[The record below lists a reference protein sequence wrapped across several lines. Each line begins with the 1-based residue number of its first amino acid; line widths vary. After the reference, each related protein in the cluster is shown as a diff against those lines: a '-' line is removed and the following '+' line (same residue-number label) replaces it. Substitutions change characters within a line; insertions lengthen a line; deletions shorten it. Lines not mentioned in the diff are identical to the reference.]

1 MKKKKAIKLSIATAI
16 AASAFAGVPAIQS
29 EAATNS
35 VDKAITKAT
44 TQVNKAFNLYYNT
57 TKKSGKLPSGTAIRK
72 EVKLAE
78 QYYAAAQK
86 EIAAKGGSKK
96 ASYTKKLEASKTSL
110 NRAKNYVAAISVTLK
125 ASRTA
130 LDSAIESG
138 SQSKVLSAQTAL
150 DKKIAEF
157 EKAVAKVFGPDA
169 RRLLT
174 KTYTTPA
181 KAESAAVDTEMKVYA
196 VYKQIEREDL
206 IKTDLE
212 KAGELIDSV
221 KAEVEELKAKD
232 SKLAENILKAVDKN
246 NKAYEAALV
255 PVVKSVTAINAK
267 TIEVKFSSAIDAK
280 TLKNASGADVIT
292 VVTGEGASNAGT
304 VTQELSEDG
313 KTLTLKASNIFKG
326 DYTVKVP
333 FEIVKGLDG
342 KFLSPVNSKVT
353 VNDTAAPVLT
363 AATSTIK
370 DTKDGVKNITL
381 TFDEEVVSIA
391 TVKINGVNYDAD
403 VEGNKATISN
413 LNLDATK
420 DYDVTV
426 VNAKDAA
433 GNVKT
438 SQVAPLT
445 ISVDNAAPSV
455 VSAVAAGENKVT
467 VTLDKELAG
476 DKLEISGKVGT
487 FNAEVVEKA
496 EVNAK
501 NKKEYTVTLKNGYLF
516 KNGNSDTVTL
526 TVAKEALVDTLGN
539 KNASEITKTVVVS
552 KDATAPEAVK
562 VATSK
567 TDGKVTSFSV
577 TYNEEVT
584 VTNPATAKIAVV
596 NSKGEILTASNV
608 VAKAE
613 VSKDDA
619 KTVVFTLATGLA
631 TDKYSFDL
639 AEGFVTDKALTP
651 NNSAKYAFDVEVTE
665 DGKPAET
672 SFNIEGA
679 KAEDNVITVD
689 FGAKV
694 KATGTGSALNPS
706 AYQVNGVT
714 LPSDTTIEF
723 GKDEAGKLDQTK
735 VVITLPAGFVKAND
749 DKSIF
754 RVTDVQTLDNKVSNA
769 FTEIIGVKD
778 NTAPEVKS
786 IVATDL
792 TKVTVTYSEDI
803 KLAGTTPDITDE
815 ISLVDSKG
823 ASIAFTAEEVNGKLV
838 LTVADATKVNSLTT
852 LKVEDVNNANIV
864 DGNDVAQKAGLTV
877 SK

>member
-1 MKKKKAIKLSIATAI
+1 MKKKKAIKLSVATAI

-57 TKKSGKLPSGTAIRK
+57 AKKSGKLPSGTAIRK

-110 NRAKNYVAAISVTLK
+110 NRAKNYVAAVSVTLK

-130 LDSAIESG
+130 LDSAIKSG
-138 SQSKVLSAQTAL
+138 SQSKVLAAQTAL

-181 KAESAAVDTEMKVYA
+181 KAESASVATEMKVYA
-196 VYKQIEREDL
+196 AYKQIEREDL
-206 IKTDLE
+206 IATDLE
-212 KAGELIDSV
+212 KAGEVIESV

-232 SKLAENILKAVDKN
+232 SKLAENILKAVEKN
-246 NKAYEAALV
+246 NAKYEAALV

-280 TLKNASGADVIT
+280 TLKNAGADVIT
-292 VVTGEGASNAGT
+292 VAAGEGASNAGT

-313 KTLTLKASNIFKG
+313 KTLTLKADADKIFKG
-326 DYTVKVP
+326 EYTVKVP

-342 KFLSPVNSKVT
+342 KFLSPVNAKVT

-370 DTKDGVKNITL
+370 DTKDGVKQITL
-381 TFDEEVVSIA
+381 TFDEEVKSID
-391 TVKINGVNYDAD
+391 TVKINGVNYSAA
-403 VEGNKATISN
+403 VSGKTATVN
-413 LNLDATK
+413 VDLDASKT
-420 DYDVTV
+420 YDVQV
-426 VNAKDAA
+426 VNATDAA

-445 ISVDNAAPSV
+445 VSVDNVAPSI
-455 VSAVAAGENKVT
+455 VSVVAAGENKVT
-467 VTLDKELAG
+467 VTLDKELEG
-476 DKLEISGKVGT
+476 DKLAISGKVGT
-487 FNAEVVEKA
+487 FSADVVEKV

-501 NKKEYTVTLKNGYLF
+501 NKKEYTLTLDKAYLF

-552 KDATAPEAVK
+552 KDATAPQAVK
-562 VATSK
+562 VATST

-584 VTNPATAKIAVV
+584 NPTTAKIAVV
-596 NSKGEILTASNV
+596 NSKGEILSASNV

-639 AEGFVTDKALTP
+639 AEGFVTDTALTA
-651 NNSAKYAFDVEVTE
+651 NNSSKYAFDVEVTE
-665 DGKPAET
+665 AGKPVET
-672 SFNIEGA
+672 SFDIKGA
-679 KAEDNVITVD
+679 TAANNVITVD

-714 LPSDTTIEF
+714 LPSDTTITF
-723 GKDEAGKLDQTK
+723 GEKDSAVDQTS

-769 FTEIIGVKD
+769 FTKIIEVTD

-792 TKVTVTYSEDI
+792 TKVTVTYSEAI
-803 KLAGTTPDITDE
+803 KLTVVDAVITDE
-815 ISLVDSKG
+815 IALVDSKG
-823 ASIAFTAEEVNGKLV
+823 AAVSFSNPEVTTDGKLV
-838 LTVADATKVNSLTT
+838 LTVEDATKVNSLTT
-852 LKVEDVNNANIV
+852 LKVETAENANIV
-864 DGNDVAQKAGLTV
+864 DGNGVAQKAGLTV

>member
-1 MKKKKAIKLSIATAI
+1 MKKKKAIKLSVATAI

-57 TKKSGKLPSGTAIRK
+57 AKKSGKLPSGTAIRK

-169 RRLLT
+169 RRVLT
-174 KTYTTPA
+174 KTYATPA
-181 KAESAAVDTEMKVYA
+181 KAESASVATEMKVYA
-196 VYKQIEREDL
+196 AYKEIESKKL
-206 IKTDLE
+206 ITTDLE
-212 KAGELIDSV
+212 KAGEVIESV
-221 KAEVEELKAKD
+221 KAEVEELQAKD
-232 SKLAENILKAVDKN
+232 TKLAENILKAVEKN
-246 NKAYEAALV
+246 NKVYEAALV

-267 TIEVKFSSAIDAK
+267 TIEVEFSNAIDAK
-280 TLKNASGADVIT
+280 TLKNALGADVIT

-342 KFLSPVNSKVT
+342 KFLSPVNAKVT

-370 DTKDGVKNITL
+370 DTKDGVKQITL
-381 TFDEEVVSIA
+381 TFDEEVKSID
-391 TVKINGVNYDAD
+391 TVKINGVNYSAS
-403 VEGNKATISN
+403 VAGNKATVSVD
-413 LNLDATK
+413 LDATK
-420 DYDVTV
+420 AYDLTV
-426 VNAKDAA
+426 VNATDAA
-433 GNVKT
+433 GNVKDL
-438 SQVAPLT
+438 QVAPLT
-445 ISVDNAAPSV
+445 VSVDNAAPSV

-467 VTLDKELAG
+467 VTLDKELEG
-476 DKLEISGKVGT
+476 DTLAISGKVGT
-487 FNAEVVEKA
+487 FSANVVEKA

-501 NKKEYTVTLKNGYLF
+501 NKKEYTLTLNKAYLF
-516 KNGNSDTVTL
+516 KNGNSDTVNL

-539 KNASEITKTVVVS
+539 KNAAEITKTVVVS
-552 KDATAPEAVK
+552 KDATAPQAVK
-562 VATSK
+562 VATST

-584 VTNPATAKIAVV
+584 NPTEAKIAVV
-596 NSKGEILTASNV
+596 NSKGEILSASNV

-619 KTVVFTLATGLA
+619 KTVVFTLVDGLA
-631 TDKYSFDL
+631 TEKYSFDL
-639 AEGFVTDKALTP
+639 AEGFVTDTALTA

-665 DGKPAET
+665 AGKPVET
-672 SFNIEGA
+672 SFDIKGA
-679 KAEDNVITVD
+679 TATNNVITVD

-714 LPSDTTIEF
+714 LPSDTTITF
-723 GKDEAGKLDQTK
+723 GEKAGAVDQTS

-754 RVTDVQTLDNKVSNA
+754 RVTAVQTLDNKVSNA
-769 FTEIIGVKD
+769 FTKIIEVTD

-792 TKVTVTYSEDI
+792 TKVTVTYSEAI
-803 KLAGTTPDITDE
+803 KLTAADADITDE
-815 ISLVDSKG
+815 IALVDSKG
-823 ASIAFTAEEVNGKLV
+823 AAVSFSKAEVTTDGKLV

-852 LKVEDVNNANIV
+852 LKVEDVKNANIV